1 MDDRKLQLKQLR
13 KTAKKIKRRYVT
25 AWKVLAVIFL
35 IAAVALGI
43 EHVFVKF
50 LPCWTLYV
58 IAELLL
64 LFLVVLIPWGIGKK
78 KWKKTVE
85 YLDYRTMKNTL
96 RQEKKFR

>member
-13 KTAKKIKRRYVT
+13 KTANKVKRKYVT
-25 AWKVLAVIFL
+25 FWKVMAIIFL
-35 IAAVALGI
+35 LAAIGLGV

-58 IAELLL
+58 IAGLLL
-64 LFLVVLIPWGIGKK
+64 LFLITLIPWGVGKK

-96 RQEKKFR
+96 RQEKKFK